1 MRHAINSEIAFT
13 YITSNKKLTA
23 VAAMGVVLGMAVY
36 IFMDSMMA
44 GFDKQINESVFK
56 STPHIRIYKDDVIS
70 TPLVKDSIN
79 KTLIINPKVVPTNNT
94 IVNPKMVIKLLESHP
109 DVTVVSPQITTSVFY
124 NNGKS
129 QISGSSMGFIPEKGN
144 QMFNIESFM
153 VDGSFDGLKSNQNGI
168 LIGSGIASKMNL
180 NIGDN
185 ISLISS
191 KGVTKVMKVMGVFQ
205 TNNSREDK
213 SRSYINLAAAQ
224 QLQKQG
230 ATYITDIN
238 VNVKDFSNADKYSA
252 SFSNLT
258 GYKAEDWKASNETLV
273 AGNKMRKIII
283 TFVSYTILLVAGFGI
298 YNILNMTVSSKIND
312 IAILKAM
319 GFKGNDVVRIF
330 VYQALTV
337 GFIGI
342 VFGVF
347 AATGLI
353 FWLQHVYIGGD
364 IGYFPIFFN
373 LVTFVKA
380 IGLGFFITF
389 LAGYIPARKA
399 AKVDPVSIFRK

>member
-168 LIGSGIASKMNL
+168 LIGAGIASKMNL